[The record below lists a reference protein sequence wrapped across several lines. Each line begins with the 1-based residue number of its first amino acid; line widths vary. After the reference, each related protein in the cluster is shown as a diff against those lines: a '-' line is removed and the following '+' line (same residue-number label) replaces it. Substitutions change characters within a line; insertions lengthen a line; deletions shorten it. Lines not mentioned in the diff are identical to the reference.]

1 MLRELRGAITAL
13 ALVVSAV
20 LVAVSVDLGV
30 PGQALLQSI
39 RFHIAAGLLAAVLA
53 LFFTGAWRRALLFVL
68 VFGLSAGEGAMIV
81 LEQQQRREIIGAAEA
96 KPLFRMLSFNTLQSN
111 LDSGQKITD
120 YILASGAD
128 VVLLMEAG
136 PVRPFI
142 DELAQT
148 YPSRAG
154 CEDKVTRCETI
165 LFSKTPLA
173 DIQVRSM
180 SPVWS
185 NRLITATTVIGGQT
199 INLVG
204 AHLVKPYFDD
214 FAAGEAYVLRQAL
227 QAMKGPLVLAGD
239 FNAAGWSDNI
249 ARLAKRENLI
259 PGPAYPA
266 TWPIRAGV
274 LGVPIDNMWTRSP
287 LLIAQISAMP
297 DALGSNHRGL
307 IADILIAGDTAH

>member
-13 ALVVSAV
+13 ALVVSGV
-20 LVAVSVDLGV
+20 LVAVSVDLGL

-68 VFGLSAGEGAMIV
+68 VFGLSAGEGAAIV
-81 LEQQQRREIIGAAEA
+81 FEQQQRREIIGAATA
-96 KPLFRMLSFNTLQSN
+96 KPLFKMLSFNTLQTN
-111 LDSGQKITD
+111 LDNGRKIAD

-148 YPSRAG
+148 YSSRAG
-154 CEDKVTRCETI
+154 CEDGVSRCETI

-173 DIQVRSM
+173 DVRVRSM

-185 NRLITATTVIGGQT
+185 NRLITATTVIGGVT

-214 FAAGEAYVLRQAL
+214 FAEGEVYGLRQTIQAL
-227 QAMKGPLVLAGD
+227 QGPLVLAGD

-249 ARLAKRENLI
+249 DRLAKAETLI

-266 TWPIRAGV
+266 TWPIRAGM

-287 LLIAQISAMP
+287 LLIAHISAMP
-297 DALGSNHRGL
+297 DSLGSNHRGL
-307 IADILIAGDTAH
+307 IADISIAGEAAP

>member
-1 MLRELRGAITAL
+1 VLRELRGAITAL
-13 ALVVSAV
+13 ALVISGV
-20 LVAVSVDLGV
+20 LVAVSVNLGV

-39 RFHIAAGLLAAVLA
+39 RFHIAAALLAVVVVML
-53 LFFTGAWRRALLFVL
+53 FTGAWRRALLFL
-68 VFGLSAGEGAMIV
+68 VIFGLSAGEGAAIV
-81 LEQQQRREIIGAAEA
+81 FEQQQRREIIGAATA

-111 LDSGQKITD
+111 LDSGRKITD

-128 VVLLMEAG
+128 VVLLLEAG
-136 PVRPFI
+136 PVKPFI

-154 CEDKVTRCETI
+154 CEDRVNRCETI

-173 DIQVRSM
+173 DVQIRSM

-214 FAAGEAYVLRQAL
+214 FAEGEVYVLRQAI
-227 QAMKGPLVLAGD
+227 QALKGPLVLAGD

-249 ARLAKRENLI
+249 DRLAKAETLI
-259 PGPAYPA
+259 PGPLYPA
-266 TWPIRAGV
+266 TWPVRAGL

-287 LLIAQISAMP
+287 LLIDAISAMP

-307 IADILIAGDTAH
+307 IAEISLAGEVAR